1 MSRPQPEPLA
11 AFQRQRSARRRDA
24 VTAAIRKLDRASR
37 PVTVA
42 AVAALA
48 GVDRSY
54 IYDHP
59 TCWRRSGGS
68 EARHP
73 ASSLHARSPSA
84 RRMPPCRPA

>member
-11 AFQRQRSARRRDA
+11 AFQRQRSAQRHDA
-24 VTAAIRKLDRASR
+24 VIAAVRELDRTAR
-37 PVTVA
+37 LVTVA

-54 IYDHP
+54 ISTTIP
-59 TCWRRSGGS
+59 TCWRRSAGG

-73 ASSLHARSPSA
+73 AS
-84 RRMPPCRPA
+84 